1 MKVCRVTCQGGSE
14 NAYPC
19 ATETPQSF
27 WADGLPLSRDWFA
40 TNLGDH
46 VEAFHL
52 HDGQGEVVG
61 HIYWAPSN
69 RALVPYDIEDGV
81 AYVYCEWVQRLY
93 RGDGGMHMLFEEFV
107 DYLHRRGFKG
117 ILVGATTIEGYMHE
131 RHFLKR
137 GFKIL
142 QEIGDGKL
150 LYYPIKKERVW
161 VEPLQP
167 HVAREGT
174 APVEVLVIGSHF
186 CPVTASAVL
195 SLRRVAA
202 ELDSLVHLREM
213 SADRNTIEHYG
224 VADGIYINGK
234 PAFFGPVDE
243 ATVRETIRKEEYL
256 SLNGRRSAVT
266 STTSP
271 SPS

>member
-1 MKVCRVTCQGGSE
+1 MKVCRVTCNVGSE

-19 ATETPQSF
+19 ATESPQNF

-40 TNLGDH
+40 ENLGEH

-52 HDGQGEVVG
+52 HDDHGEVVG

-81 AYVYCEWVQRLY
+81 ACIYCEWVQRGH
-93 RGDGGMHMLFEEFV
+93 RGEGGMHMLFEEFV

-117 ILVGATTIEGYMHE
+117 ILVDATTIEGYMHQ

-142 QEIGDGKL
+142 REIGDGKL
-150 LYYPIKKERVW
+150 LYYPISQESVW

-167 HVAREGT
+167 HVTREGT
-174 APVEVLVIGSHF
+174 APVDILVIGSHF
-186 CPVTASAVL
+186 CPVGASAVL
-195 SLRRVAA
+195 SLRKVAA
-202 ELDSLVHLREM
+202 ELDGLVHVREVD
-213 SADRNTIEHYG
+213 AGRNVIEHYG

-234 PAFFGPVDE
+234 AAFFGPVNE

-256 SLNGRRSAVT
+256 SLTGRRSAVT
-266 STTSP
+266 STILP
-271 SPS
+271 